1 MDLKLFV
8 LSACLLVGGACAQD
22 NQDYK
27 SHYAGLDDF
36 GVGSSLNS
44 TGSAYQPGSDIQKL
58 IDDAPEGSSIEMPAD
73 HYVLAEPLH
82 INKNVT
88 ITASPFFVLYAQWAS
103 QLLEID
109 NPKVS
114 VNIEKLVFFRG
125 KGDFGG
131 AITSQ
136 AKSLTIKNCWLV
148 DCLAEYG
155 AAIYQN
161 GGNLEI
167 VGSFFELNNASIGGL
182 PSMMMAEI

>member
-1 MDLKLFV
+1 
-8 LSACLLVGGACAQD
+8 
-22 NQDYK
+22 
-27 SHYAGLDDF
+27 
-36 GVGSSLNS
+36 
-44 TGSAYQPGSDIQKL
+44 
-58 IDDAPEGSSIEMPAD
+58 MPAD
-73 HYVLAEPLH
+73 HYVLTEPLH
-82 INKNVT
+82 INKNMT
-88 ITASPFFVLYAQWAS
+88 IATSPFSILYAQWAS

-155 AAIYQN
+155 AAIYQM

-167 VGSFFELNNASIGGL
+167 VGSFFELNNARIGGL

>member
-1 MDLKLFV
+1 M
-8 LSACLLVGGACAQD
+8 
-22 NQDYK
+22 
-27 SHYAGLDDF
+27 DDF

-44 TGSAYQPGSDIQKL
+44 TGPAYQPGSDIQKL

-73 HYVLAEPLH
+73 HYVLTEPLH
-82 INKNVT
+82 INKNMIIT
-88 ITASPFFVLYAQWAS
+88 ISPFSVLYAQWAS

-114 VNIEKLVFFRG
+114 VNIEKLVFSRG

-136 AKSLTIKNCWLV
+136 AKSLAIK
-148 DCLAEYG
+148 DCRFLDSLANYG
-155 AAIYQN
+155 AGIYQK

-182 PSMMMAEI
+182 PSMYYR